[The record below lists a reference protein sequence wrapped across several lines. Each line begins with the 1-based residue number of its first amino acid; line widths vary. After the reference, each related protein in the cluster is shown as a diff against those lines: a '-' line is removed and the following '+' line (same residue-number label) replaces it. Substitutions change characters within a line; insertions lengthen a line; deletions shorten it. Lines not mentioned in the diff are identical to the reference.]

1 MQTKFSNAT
10 MPLQNYN
17 GSLKGK
23 SNMDLGLRDK
33 VALVLAASKG
43 LGRAC
48 AAALAAEGAHVTIGA
63 RNEQVLEKTAQEIQR
78 ASGSRVL
85 AVPTDVTR
93 QENLEAI
100 VAATVRE
107 FGRIDILVNN
117 AGGPPAGKFESF
129 GDAQWQAAFELNLL
143 STVRMIRL
151 VLPHM
156 RKTGSGR
163 IITIMSTSVKQ
174 PIDGLLLSNAIRT
187 GVVGLAKTLSVE
199 LAPDNITV
207 NNVCPGSILTDRLR
221 QIYRINER
229 VQQGESEKAVLAEMA
244 RGIPMGRV
252 GAPEELGALVA
263 FLASQQ
269 AAYITGTTIQVDGG
283 LVRSLL

>member
-1 MQTKFSNAT
+1 
-10 MPLQNYN
+10 
-17 GSLKGK
+17 
-23 SNMDLGLRDK
+23 MDLGLRDK
-33 VALVLAASKG
+33 VAIVMAASKG

-48 AAALAAEGAHVTIGA
+48 ATALAAEGALVTIGA
-63 RNEQVLEKTAQEIQR
+63 RGAQALEKTAQEIRQATR
-78 ASGSRVL
+78 SRVL
-85 AVPTDVTR
+85 AVPTDVTKA
-93 QENLEAI
+93 EDVEAI
-100 VAATVRE
+100 VTATVRE

-129 GDAQWQAAFELNLL
+129 GDAQWQAAFELDLL
-143 STVRMIRL
+143 STVRIVRL

-163 IITIMSTSVKQ
+163 IITIVSTSVKQ
-174 PIDGLLLSNAIRT
+174 PIDGLLLSNAIRS

-207 NNVCPGSILTDRLR
+207 NNVCPGRFLTDRLR
-221 QIYRINER
+221 QVYINER
-229 VQQGESEKAVLAEMA
+229 VQQGASEEAVLKEMA
-244 RGIPMGRV
+244 QDVPMGRV
-252 GAPEELGALVA
+252 GKPEELGALVA

>member
-1 MQTKFSNAT
+1 
-10 MPLQNYN
+10 
-17 GSLKGK
+17 
-23 SNMDLGLRDK
+23 MDLGLKDK
-33 VALVLAASKG
+33 VAIVLAASKG
-43 LGRAC
+43 LGRAS
-48 AAALAAEGAHVTIGA
+48 AAALAAEGARVTIGA
-63 RNEQVLEKTAQEIQR
+63 RNGQALEQTAQEIQR
-78 ASGSRVL
+78 ASGSPVL

-93 QENLEAI
+93 AEDIEAI

-107 FGRIDILVNN
+107 FGRVDILVNN
-117 AGGPPAGKFESF
+117 AGGPPAGKFEAF

-143 STVRMIRL
+143 STVRLVRQ

-163 IITIMSTSVKQ
+163 VITIVSTSVKQ
-174 PIDGLLLSNAIRT
+174 PIDGLLLSNAVRT
-187 GVVGLAKTLSVE
+187 AVVGLAKTLSVE

-207 NNVCPGSILTDRLR
+207 NNVCPGRILTDRLR
-221 QIYRINER
+221 QVYKVDEK
-229 VQQGESEKAVLAEMA
+229 VQQGVSEQEALQGVIQD
-244 RGIPMGRV
+244 IPLGRI
-252 GAPEELGALVA
+252 GKPEELGALVA

>member
-1 MQTKFSNAT
+1 
-10 MPLQNYN
+10 
-17 GSLKGK
+17 
-23 SNMDLGLRDK
+23 MDLGLRDK
-33 VALVLAASKG
+33 VAIVLASSKG

-48 AAALAAEGAHVTIGA
+48 AMALAAEGTRVTIGA
-63 RNEQVLEKTAQEIQR
+63 RGVQVLEKTAQEIQQATR
-78 ASGSRVL
+78 SRVL
-85 AVPTDVTR
+85 AIPTDVTKA
-93 QENLEAI
+93 EDAEAI

-117 AGGPPAGKFESF
+117 AGGPPGGKFESF
-129 GDAQWQAAFELNLL
+129 GDTQWQAAFELNLL
-143 STVRMIRL
+143 STVRMVRL

-163 IITIMSTSVKQ
+163 IITIVSTSVKQ

-207 NNVCPGSILTDRLR
+207 NNVCPGRILTDRLR
-221 QIYRINER
+221 QLYKLDER
-229 VQQGESEKAVLAEMA
+229 VQQGMSEEAVLKEMA
-244 RGIPMGRV
+244 QDIPMGRV
-252 GAPEELGALVA
+252 GKPEELGALVA

>member
-1 MQTKFSNAT
+1 
-10 MPLQNYN
+10 
-17 GSLKGK
+17 
-23 SNMDLGLRDK
+23 MDLGLQDK
-33 VALVLAASKG
+33 VAIVMAASKG

-48 AAALAAEGAHVTIGA
+48 ATALAAEGARVTIGA
-63 RNEQVLEKTAQEIQR
+63 RGARVLEKTAQEIQQTTR
-78 ASGSRVL
+78 SRVL
-85 AVPTDVTR
+85 AVPTDVTK
-93 QENLEAI
+93 EEDVETI

-117 AGGPPAGKFESF
+117 AGGPPAGKFASF
-129 GDAQWQAAFELNLL
+129 GDAHWQAAFELNLL
-143 STVRMIRL
+143 STVRLVRL

-156 RKTGSGR
+156 RTTGSGR
-163 IITIMSTSVKQ
+163 IITIVSTSVKQ
-174 PIDGLLLSNAIRT
+174 PIDGLLLSNAIRS

-207 NNVCPGSILTDRLR
+207 NNVCPGRILTDRLR
-221 QIYRINER
+221 QIYHINER
-229 VQQGESEKAVLAEMA
+229 LQQGVSEEAVLKEMSQD
-244 RGIPMGRV
+244 IPLGRV
-252 GAPEELGALVA
+252 GKPEELGAFVA

>member
-1 MQTKFSNAT
+1 
-10 MPLQNYN
+10 
-17 GSLKGK
+17 
-23 SNMDLGLRDK
+23 MDLGLQDK
-33 VALVLAASKG
+33 VAVVMAASKG

-48 AAALAAEGAHVTIGA
+48 ATALAAEGAQVTIGA
-63 RNEQVLEKTAQEIQR
+63 RGAQSLVKTAQEIQKATR
-78 ASGSRVL
+78 SRVL
-85 AVPTDVTR
+85 AVPTDVTKA
-93 QENLEAI
+93 EDVEAI

-117 AGGPPAGKFESF
+117 AGGPPAGNFESF

-143 STVRMIRL
+143 STVRLVRL

-163 IITIMSTSVKQ
+163 IITIVSTSVKQ
-174 PIDGLLLSNAIRT
+174 PIDGLLLSNAIRS
-187 GVVGLAKTLSVE
+187 GVVGMAKTLSVE

-207 NNVCPGSILTDRLR
+207 NNVCPGRILTDRLR
-221 QIYRINER
+221 QIYHINER
-229 VQQGESEKAVLAEMA
+229 VQQGLSEEAVLKEMA
-244 RGIPMGRV
+244 QDVPMGRV
-252 GAPEELGALVA
+252 GKPEELGALVA
-263 FLASQQ
+263 FLTSQQ

>member
-1 MQTKFSNAT
+1 

-143 STVRMIRL
+143 STVRLIRL

-163 IITIMSTSVKQ
+163 IITIVSTSVKQ

-244 RGIPMGRV
+244 RGIPMGRI

>member
-1 MQTKFSNAT
+1 
-10 MPLQNYN
+10 
-17 GSLKGK
+17 
-23 SNMDLGLRDK
+23 MDLGLQDK
-33 VALVLAASKG
+33 VAVVMAASKG

-48 AAALAAEGAHVTIGA
+48 ATALAAEGAQVTIGA
-63 RNEQVLEKTAQEIQR
+63 RDAQSLVKTAQEIQKATR
-78 ASGSRVL
+78 SRVL
-85 AVPTDVTR
+85 AVPTDVTKA
-93 QENLEAI
+93 EDVEAI

-117 AGGPPAGKFESF
+117 AGGPPAGNFESF

-143 STVRMIRL
+143 STVRLVRL

-163 IITIMSTSVKQ
+163 IITIVSTSVKQ
-174 PIDGLLLSNAIRT
+174 PIDGLLLSNAIRS
-187 GVVGLAKTLSVE
+187 GVVGMAKTLSVE

-207 NNVCPGSILTDRLR
+207 NNVCPGRILTDRLR
-221 QIYRINER
+221 QLYHINER
-229 VQQGESEKAVLAEMA
+229 VQQGVSEEAVLKEMA
-244 RGIPMGRV
+244 QDVPMGRV
-252 GAPEELGALVA
+252 GKPEELGALVA
-263 FLASQQ
+263 FLTSQQ